1 MPSILSEEDKETV
14 RRVVPKHTNK
24 ISAVAVAR
32 LYVAYPHPSKW
43 TYTGLQGAIVLSN
56 DLVGNT
62 FWLKLVD
69 VSPAGRGVIWDQEI
83 FENWSYNQD
92 RTFFHTFETEDCLA
106 GLSFVDEKEAKQFK
120 KKMDEREKNAS
131 KATKTTPFGGTSQQH
146 PTKTGFFGGLFGGH
160 RHSSAPT
167 PPDSPRGSHPLGQSL
182 ERSSTVNVNGFHKP
196 PSRFAKLEAYDP
208 NWRDNFGNFLSEQ
221 GLTDEFIREN
231 QDFIVE
237 FLKEQGTGIHNG
249 TSGATAPPPP
259 PPPPSAS
266 TATLNG
272 NSHSH
277 GHGHGRAPPPP
288 PPPPSGNPRST
299 SESLTSSGSRRGAPP
314 PPPAPRRS
322 GKMELV
328 HREPTPPQEPVPP
341 RPRFNAP
348 PPLPDAGRYAHAEP
362 VPRAPPGPAPPPR
375 PPKTPM
381 EEQEEKPTGHRFGV
395 PPVFTG
401 QRLNNVPPPPAR
413 GPVPPPPP
421 REQPQATP
429 PPPPPS
435 LPPKLPGSS
444 APPAPPAPPLPPA
457 SSRPTPAPPARN
469 SLPPPLPASSA
480 PPPPPL
486 PQSSAPP
493 PPPLPQSSAPPPPPL
508 PGAGAP
514 PPPPPPPPM
523 PTAGIPPPPP
533 MPTAAIPPPPPMP
546 TAAIPPP
553 PPMPA
558 AGIPPP
564 PPPPPPGGIPAAPP
578 LPPPNRDSGYSSG
591 VPAHPAPPADSS
603 RSAMLDGIQKA
614 GGIAALKK
622 VDRSQIR
629 DRSAATVGGGPDT
642 GPHGSGL
649 PPAGISPAGGGGGMA
664 DALAAALQ
672 KRKERVR
679 DSDDEK
685 SDDEW

>member
-24 ISAVAVAR
+24 IQAVAVAR
-32 LYVAYPHPSKW
+32 LYVAYPNPSKW

-62 FWLKLVD
+62 YWLKLVD
-69 VSPAGRGVIWDQEI
+69 VSPSARGVIWDQEI
-83 FENWSYNQD
+83 FDSWSYNQD
-92 RTFFHTFETEDCLA
+92 RTFFHSFELEDCLA

-131 KATKTTPFGGTSQQH
+131 KATKNTPFGGSSQQ
-146 PTKTGFFGGLFGGH
+146 PVKQGFFGSIFGGH

-167 PPDSPRGSHPLGQSL
+167 PPESPRNSVQQSL
-182 ERSSTVNVNGFHKP
+182 PDARLSTTNLNGFHKP
-196 PSRFAKLEAYDP
+196 PSKFAKLEAYDP

-237 FLKEQGTGIHNG
+237 FLKEQGTTHNG
-249 TSGATAPPPP
+249 VPVATAPPPP
-259 PPPPSAS
+259 PPPPSGS
-266 TATLNG
+266 HSTLNG
-272 NSHSH
+272 NSH

-299 SESLTSSGSRRGAPP
+299 SESLSSSGSRRGAPP

-328 HREPTPPQEPVPP
+328 HREPTPPQEPIPP

-348 PPLPDAGRYAHAEP
+348 PPLPDAGKYAHNEP
-362 VPRAPPGPAPPPR
+362 APRAPPGPAPPPR
-375 PPKTPM
+375 PAKTPM
-381 EEQEEKPTGHRFGV
+381 EEEEKPSGHKFGV
-395 PPVFTG
+395 PPAFTG
-401 QRLNNVPPPPAR
+401 SRAPPPPAR

-435 LPPKLPGSS
+435 LPPKLPISS
-444 APPAPPAPPLPPA
+444 APPAAPPAPPPPPA
-457 SSRPTPAPPARN
+457 ATRPTPAPPA
-469 SLPPPLPASSA
+469 PA
-480 PPPPPL
+480 PPPPPRSPLL
-486 PQSSAPP
+486 PPVPAPSAPA
-493 PPPLPQSSAPPPPPL
+493 PPPLPLSSAPPPPPL

-514 PPPPPPPPM
+514 PPPPPPPP
-523 PTAGIPPPPP
+523 PPAGIP
-533 MPTAAIPPPPPMP
+533 A
-546 TAAIPPP
+546 
-553 PPMPA
+553 
-558 AGIPPP
+558 PPP
-564 PPPPPPGGIPAAPP
+564 PPPPPAGGIPSAPP

-591 VPAHPAPPADSS
+591 VPAPAAPSADAG
-603 RSAMLDGIQKA
+603 RSAMLDSIQKA
-614 GGIAALKK
+614 GGIGSLKK

-629 DRSAATVGGGPDT
+629 DRSGATVGGGSDT

-649 PPAGISPAGGGGGMA
+649 PPAGVTPGGGGGMA

>member
-24 ISAVAVAR
+24 IQAVAVAR
-32 LYVAYPHPSKW
+32 LYVAYPNPSKW

-62 FWLKLVD
+62 YWLKLVD
-69 VSPAGRGVIWDQEI
+69 VSPTARGVIWDQEI
-83 FENWSYNQD
+83 FDTWSYNQD
-92 RTFFHTFETEDCLA
+92 RTFFHSFELEDCLA

-131 KATKTTPFGGTSQQH
+131 KATKNTPFGGSSQQ
-146 PTKTGFFGGLFGGH
+146 PVKQGFFGSIFGGH

-167 PPDSPRGSHPLGQSL
+167 PPDSPRSSL
-182 ERSSTVNVNGFHKP
+182 PPSLPDARTSVTNVNGFQKP
-196 PSRFAKLEAYDP
+196 PSKFAKLEAYDP

-237 FLKEQGTGIHNG
+237 FLKEQGGGISHNG
-249 TSGATAPPPP
+249 MPVATAPPPP
-259 PPPPSAS
+259 PPPPPSGS
-266 TATLNG
+266 SSSLNG
-272 NSHSH
+272 NSHS
-277 GHGHGRAPPPP
+277 HGHGRAPPPP
-288 PPPPSGNPRST
+288 PPPPSGGPRST
-299 SESLTSSGSRRGAPP
+299 SESLTSSGSRRGVPP

-328 HREPTPPQEPVPP
+328 HREPTPPQEPIPP

-348 PPLPDAGRYAHAEP
+348 PPLPDAGKYAHNEP
-362 VPRAPPGPAPPPR
+362 APRAPPGPAPPPR

-381 EEQEEKPTGHRFGV
+381 EEQEEKPSGHKFGV
-395 PPVFTG
+395 PPAFTG
-401 QRLNNVPPPPAR
+401 QRAPPPPAR

-435 LPPKLPGSS
+435 LPPKLPTASPP
-444 APPAPPAPPLPPA
+444 PPAPMAPPPPPASTRPTPPPPAPAPP
-457 SSRPTPAPPARN
+457 PPAR
-469 SLPPPLPASSA
+469 SPLLPPLPAPSA
-480 PPPPPL
+480 PAPPPL
-486 PQSSAPP
+486 PQSSAP
-493 PPPLPQSSAPPPPPL
+493 PPPPPL

-514 PPPPPPPPM
+514 PPPPPPPP
-523 PTAGIPPPPP
+523 PPGPAGIP
-533 MPTAAIPPPPPMP
+533 A
-546 TAAIPPP
+546 
-553 PPMPA
+553 
-558 AGIPPP
+558 P
-564 PPPPPPGGIPAAPP
+564 PPPPPPGAGIPAAPP
-578 LPPPNRDSGYSSG
+578 PPPPNRDSGYSSG
-591 VPAHPAPPADSS
+591 VPAPAAPAADST
-603 RSAMLDGIQKA
+603 RSAVLDSIQKA
-614 GGIAALKK
+614 GGIGSLKK

-629 DRSAATVGGGPDT
+629 DRSAATVGGGSDT

-649 PPAGISPAGGGGGMA
+649 PPAGIAPGGGGGMA

>member
-24 ISAVAVAR
+24 IQAVAVAR
-32 LYVAYPHPSKW
+32 LYVAYPNPSKW

-62 FWLKLVD
+62 YWLKLVD
-69 VSPAGRGVIWDQEI
+69 VSPTARGVIWDQEI
-83 FENWSYNQD
+83 FDTWSYNQD
-92 RTFFHTFETEDCLA
+92 RTFFHSFELEDCLA

-131 KATKTTPFGGTSQQH
+131 KATKNTPFGGSSQQ
-146 PTKTGFFGGLFGGH
+146 PVKQGFFGSIFGGH

-167 PPDSPRGSHPLGQSL
+167 PPESPRNSVIPSL
-182 ERSSTVNVNGFHKP
+182 PDARMSTTNVNGFHKP
-196 PSRFAKLEAYDP
+196 QSKFAKLEAYDP

-237 FLKEQGTGIHNG
+237 FLKEQGSGISANG
-249 TSGATAPPPP
+249 MPVATAPPPP
-259 PPPPSAS
+259 PPPPSGS
-266 TATLNG
+266 SSSLNG
-272 NSHSH
+272 NSHS
-277 GHGHGRAPPPP
+277 HGHGRAPPPP
-288 PPPPSGNPRST
+288 PPPPSAGPRST
-299 SESLTSSGSRRGAPP
+299 SESLTSSGSRRGVPP

-348 PPLPDAGRYAHAEP
+348 PPLPDAGKYAHNEP
-362 VPRAPPGPAPPPR
+362 APRAPPGPAPPPR

-381 EEQEEKPTGHRFGV
+381 EEQEEKPQGHKFGV
-395 PPVFTG
+395 PPAFTG
-401 QRLNNVPPPPAR
+401 QRLNNAPPPPAR

-435 LPPKLPGSS
+435 LPPKLPTAS
-444 APPAPPAPPLPPA
+444 APPPAPPAPPPPPA
-457 SSRPTPAPPARN
+457 ATRPTPAPPAPAPPPPAR
-469 SLPPPLPASSA
+469 SPLVPPLPASNA
-480 PPPPPL
+480 PVPPPL
-486 PQSSAPP
+486 PQASAP
-493 PPPLPQSSAPPPPPL
+493 PPPPPL

-514 PPPPPPPPM
+514 PPPPPPPPPPG
-523 PTAGIPPPPP
+523 PTGIP
-533 MPTAAIPPPPPMP
+533 A
-546 TAAIPPP
+546 
-553 PPMPA
+553 
-558 AGIPPP
+558 P
-564 PPPPPPGGIPAAPP
+564 PPPPPPGAGIPAAPP
-578 LPPPNRDSGYSSG
+578 PPPPNRDSGYSSG
-591 VPAHPAPPADSS
+591 VPAPAAPSGDTG
-603 RSAMLDGIQKA
+603 RSAMLDSIQKA
-614 GGIAALKK
+614 GGIGSLKK

-629 DRSAATVGGGPDT
+629 DRSGATVGGGSDT

-649 PPAGISPAGGGGGMA
+649 PPAGIAPGGGGGGMA